1 RVRDP
6 RPPGPLAGL
15 GQARHHERGTD
26 RRDRPHPA
34 ARRRSAARLH
44 THPALL
50 RARPEQ
56 GDEAARE
63 GTGRRGAGR
72 CGSGDREGGGRAM
85 SETPEMIT
93 RSRTER
99 EVLLSCHNVTKEFS
113 VAGNTITAVDD
124 VSLEFPEASVLA
136 VVGESGSGK
145 STLARMLLRLM
156 PVTSGTISYR
166 GQDVTN
172 LRGSGLREYW
182 SEVQAVFQD
191 PFSSFNQ
198 FFTVG
203 SLLRRSLSLA
213 QVPKDEGD
221 ALIEECLGYVDMK
234 PSMTLGKFPHQLSG
248 GQRQR
253 VMVAR
258 ALMMR
263 PKVLLAD
270 EATSMLDATL
280 RVNVLNVLHDLRS
293 ELGLTV
299 LFITHDIGQACYLA
313 DRVAVMEHGKVVER
327 GSTEEVIFSPQADYT
342 RRLLAD
348 VPDLRGSLKK
358 WGRAAPRRSPGCARA
373 PRRARA
379 ATGSA
384 GRRTPRRRGQP
395 YRRVRHRHGGVRRP
409 APRRS

>member
-1 RVRDP
+1 
-6 RPPGPLAGL
+6 
-15 GQARHHERGTD
+15 
-26 RRDRPHPA
+26 
-34 ARRRSAARLH
+34 
-44 THPALL
+44 
-50 RARPEQ
+50 
-56 GDEAARE
+56 
-63 GTGRRGAGR
+63 
-72 CGSGDREGGGRAM
+72 M
-85 SETPEMIT
+85 IETPEMIT

-99 EVLLSCHNVTKEFS
+99 EVLLSCTNVTKEFS
-113 VAGNTITAVDD
+113 VAGGTVVAVDD

-213 QVPKDEGD
+213 KVPKDEGD

-263 PKVLLAD
+263 PRVLLAD

-327 GSTEEVIFSPQADYT
+327 GSTDEVIFSPQADYT

-358 WGRAAPRRSPGCARA
+358 
-373 PRRARA
+373 
-379 ATGSA
+379 
-384 GRRTPRRRGQP
+384 
-395 YRRVRHRHGGVRRP
+395 
-409 APRRS
+409 

>member
-1 RVRDP
+1 
-6 RPPGPLAGL
+6 
-15 GQARHHERGTD
+15 
-26 RRDRPHPA
+26 
-34 ARRRSAARLH
+34 
-44 THPALL
+44 
-50 RARPEQ
+50 
-56 GDEAARE
+56 
-63 GTGRRGAGR
+63 
-72 CGSGDREGGGRAM
+72 M
-85 SETPEMIT
+85 SQSPTPEMNT
-93 RSRTER
+93 HSRADGEI
-99 EVLLSCHNVTKEFS
+99 LLSCRNVTKEFS
-113 VAGNTITAVDD
+113 VAGSTIVAVDD

-156 PVTSGTISYR
+156 PVTSGTITFR
-166 GQDVTN
+166 GQDVTS
-172 LRGSGLREYW
+172 LSGRGLREYW

-191 PFSSFNQ
+191 PFASFNQ

-203 SLLRRSLSLA
+203 SLLRRSLALA
-213 QVPKDEGD
+213 QVPKDEAD
-221 ALIEECLGYVDMK
+221 ALIEECLGYVDMT
-234 PSMTLGKFPHQLSG
+234 PRDTLGKFPHQLSG

-280 RVNVLNVLHDLRS
+280 RVNVLNVLHDLRN

-313 DRVAVMEHGKVVER
+313 DRVAVMERGKVVER
-327 GSTEEVIFSPQADYT
+327 GTTEEVIFAPQGEYT

-358 WGRAAPRRSPGCARA
+358 
-373 PRRARA
+373 
-379 ATGSA
+379 
-384 GRRTPRRRGQP
+384 
-395 YRRVRHRHGGVRRP
+395 
-409 APRRS
+409 